1 MNFVDPTSGFG
12 GFAKEWCQTNFH
24 SSRLVH
30 EISFSFDLVFVIP
43 TSLSLSLSLSVQGDG
58 EVACLSDGGYPRSEL
73 SDSDEQRA

>member
-1 MNFVDPTSGFG
+1 MNFVDPTNGFG

-30 EISFSFDLVFVIP
+30 EISFGFDLVFVIP
-43 TSLSLSLSLSVQGDG
+43 TSLSLYVQGDG
-58 EVACLSDGGYPRSEL
+58 EVACLGDGGYPRSEL